1 MTPERLHELLKYDP
15 ETGLFTWAKVRRG
28 CRLGGVV
35 GCQMKSGYIS
45 IRLDNELFY
54 AHRLVWLYVYDKWPI
69 DQIDHI
75 DGKRANNKLAN
86 LREVSNLEN
95 AQNIRGPK
103 IKNKSGF
110 LGVRKENSKWLAEI
124 KVNYRPIR
132 IGLFATP
139 EEAHE
144 AYILTKRR
152 LHVKN
157 TL

>member
-1 MTPERLHELLKYDP
+1 MTPERLHELLNYDP
-15 ETGLFTWAKVRRG
+15 KTGLFTWAKARRR
-28 CRLGGVV
+28 CRLGSVV

-54 AHRLVWLYVYDKWPI
+54 AHRLAWLYVYGKWPT

-75 DGKRANNKLAN
+75 DGKRDNNKVCN

-103 IKNKSGF
+103 AKNSSGF

-124 KVNYRPIR
+124 KVNYKPIR

-152 LHVKN
+152 LHAKN

>member
-1 MTPERLHELLKYDP
+1 MTPERLHELLNYDP
-15 ETGLFTWAKVRRG
+15 KTGFFTWAKVRRR
-28 CRLGGVV
+28 CRLGDVV
-35 GCQMKSGYIS
+35 GCQMKHGYIG
-45 IRLDNELFY
+45 IRLDNVLY
-54 AHRLVWLYVYDKWPI
+54 LAHRLVWLYVYNRWPT

-75 DGKRANNKLAN
+75 DSNRANNKLSN

-103 IKNKSGF
+103 AKNKSGF

-124 KVNYRPIR
+124 RVNYKLIR

-152 LHVKN
+152 LHPKN